1 VLLSLARPSSGIGSP
16 STPFTILVIDDDAL
30 VLSTLTELLRAHG
43 HRALEATKGRDG
55 LELARAER
63 PDLILVDYHMPEM
76 DGLAVV
82 GALKSD
88 AATRDI
94 PTVAFTSGSA
104 AEANQLVRAGCIGFI
119 PKPFEPG
126 TLPEFVAQF
135 LRATVARD
143 RRAPAAPPPPRSR
156 PATAY

>member
-1 VLLSLARPSSGIGSP
+1 MGSAR
-16 STPFTILVIDDDAL
+16 STPFTILVVDDDAL

-43 HRALEATKGRDG
+43 HRVLGATNGRDG

-82 GALKSD
+82 SALKSD
-88 AATRDI
+88 AATRGI
-94 PTVAFTSGSA
+94 PTVAFTSGTA

-126 TLPEFVAQF
+126 TLPELVAQF

-143 RRAPAAPPPPRSR
+143 RRAAALPPRSR